1 MRTKFLSSVSFM
13 IEDPSFYFSSANLEE
28 AKERCEKASVLL
40 PRSGSQH
47 TEDMKQ
53 LMESIKQALGEQK
66 DE

>member
-1 MRTKFLSSVSFM
+1 M
-13 IEDPSFYFSSANLEE
+13 IGDPSFCFFSANLEE